1 MINDCERAQGIYGS
15 RFRRVLMP
23 FLMMS
28 FYLTAMLMLS
38 WQVTLCLFGASA
50 ILLVINGLFIEPMQR
65 VSWEMSTINVS
76 IAERIS
82 NILSGIEQIK
92 IFSLKSVM
100 VEQYIK
106 ENEKYRK
113 EQNKRNFM
121 SASLDGLNQIFE
133 LLGSLVFIAVGLVM
147 VSQGITTVDRLAAVY
162 LLYGSMSWNLLQ
174 VGLYIPS
181 MANYL
186 ANAKR
191 VFEFLDMEEEPERY
205 ESVSAI
211 SFQGD
216 AEISIRDVT
225 FSYDGRQDVL
235 QHFNLDIPKGKCVA
249 LKAES
254 GKGKST
260 IAKLI
265 LGLYPVKE
273 GKIFIK
279 GKAYEEYPLAE
290 VRQLIGYVPQEPY
303 LYDVSVAENIRY
315 GRPGASQEDIINAA
329 KLANAHDFIMELKDG
344 YETRV
349 GERGNLLS
357 GGQRQRVA
365 IARAIINEPRVVL
378 LDEPLSALDLKLRTD
393 MQYELRELQQRLG
406 ITFVFVTHDQEEA
419 LAMSDWIFVMNE
431 GEIVQ
436 SGTPVDIY
444 DEPINHF
451 VATFIGESN
460 ILDGRMIEDYLVEFN
475 GKRFEAVDGGMR
487 PNEPV
492 EVVIRPE
499 DLQITLPEEGK
510 LQVKVDTQLFR
521 GVHYE
526 IIAYDDLGN
535 EWMIHSTRKAIV
547 GEVIGLDFEP
557 EDIHVMRLNETEEE
571 FDARIEEYVE
581 VEEQE
586 AGLINAIEEERDEEN
601 NL

>member
-1 MINDCERAQGIYGS
+1 MAFSDVIIRQCGSKDADSNHDLHILWRMLKMMKTGFIRYLFAIIFMSVALSVFDMITALLFKNIIFRVENYAQRNMFAGLLKEVLLCAGIGCLMLFIYALSFYVYTMEAKKGGADLQKALYSKCMRLPYSYYEQTGSSEFMSKVINDCERAQGIYGS

-113 EQNKRNFM
+113 EQNKRNLM
-121 SASLDGLNQIFE
+121 SARLDGLNQIFE
-133 LLGSLVFIAVGLVM
+133 LLGSLVFIAVGLVL

-162 LLYGSMSWNLLQ
+162 LLYGSMNWNLLQ

-357 GGQRQRVA
+357 GGQRQRIA
-365 IARAIINEPRVVL
+365 IARAVL
-378 LDEPLSALDLKLRTD
+378 KDAPILILDEATSALDHNSEKLVNKALDRMMAGRTTIVIAHRESTLAHAD
-393 MQYELRELQQRLG
+393 LVVEL
-406 ITFVFVTHDQEEA
+406 
-419 LAMSDWIFVMNE
+419 
-431 GEIVQ
+431 
-436 SGTPVDIY
+436 
-444 DEPINHF
+444 
-451 VATFIGESN
+451 
-460 ILDGRMIEDYLVEFN
+460 
-475 GKRFEAVDGGMR
+475 
-487 PNEPV
+487 
-492 EVVIRPE
+492 
-499 DLQITLPEEGK
+499 
-510 LQVKVDTQLFR
+510 
-521 GVHYE
+521 
-526 IIAYDDLGN
+526 
-535 EWMIHSTRKAIV
+535 
-547 GEVIGLDFEP
+547 
-557 EDIHVMRLNETEEE
+557 
-571 FDARIEEYVE
+571 
-581 VEEQE
+581 
-586 AGLINAIEEERDEEN
+586 
-601 NL
+601 

>member
-1 MINDCERAQGIYGS
+1 MAYSDVIIRQCGPRDADSDNDLRILWRMLKMMKTGFIRYLLAIIFMSAALSVFDMITALLFKNIIFRVENYAQRNMFAGLLKEVLLCAGIGCLMLFIYALSFYVYTMEAKKGGADLQKALYSKCMRLPYSYYEQTGSSEFMSKVINDCERAQGIYGS

-254 GKGKST
+254 GKGKRT

-357 GGQRQRVA
+357 GGQRQRIA
-365 IARAIINEPRVVL
+365 IARAVL
-378 LDEPLSALDLKLRTD
+378 KDAPILILDEATSALDHNSEKL
-393 MQYELRELQQRLG
+393 
-406 ITFVFVTHDQEEA
+406 VNEA
-419 LAMSDWIFVMNE
+419 LDRMMA
-431 GEIVQ
+431 GRTTIV
-436 SGTPVDIY
+436 IA
-444 DEPINHF
+444 HR
-451 VATFIGESN
+451 EST
-460 ILDGRMIEDYLVEFN
+460 LAHADLV
-475 GKRFEAVDGGMR
+475 
-487 PNEPV
+487 V
-492 EVVIRPE
+492 E
-499 DLQITLPEEGK
+499 L
-510 LQVKVDTQLFR
+510 
-521 GVHYE
+521 
-526 IIAYDDLGN
+526 
-535 EWMIHSTRKAIV
+535 
-547 GEVIGLDFEP
+547 
-557 EDIHVMRLNETEEE
+557 
-571 FDARIEEYVE
+571 
-581 VEEQE
+581 
-586 AGLINAIEEERDEEN
+586 
-601 NL
+601 